1 MANFVFIAESLDGYI
16 AKKDGNIDWL
26 LEIPNPGGSD
36 YGYNDFI
43 KNIDAVVLGRI
54 TFEKVLSFGGWH
66 YSKPVFVLSNTLKS
80 VGKNLENKAAVIKG
94 DLKSVIKEL
103 HSKNY
108 TNIYIDGGITIQNF
122 LKEDLID
129 EMTIT
134 QIPIILGSG
143 IPLFGELKNEL
154 RFEHVKTE
162 VLNNALVQSRYKRI
176 R

>member
-1 MANFVFIAESLDGYI
+1 MANFVFIAESLDGFI

-43 KNIDAVVLGRI
+43 KNIDAVVLGRV

-94 DLKSVIKEL
+94 DLKSVTKEL

-108 TNIYIDGGITIQNF
+108 INLYIDGGITIQNF

-134 QIPIILGSG
+134 RIPIILGGG